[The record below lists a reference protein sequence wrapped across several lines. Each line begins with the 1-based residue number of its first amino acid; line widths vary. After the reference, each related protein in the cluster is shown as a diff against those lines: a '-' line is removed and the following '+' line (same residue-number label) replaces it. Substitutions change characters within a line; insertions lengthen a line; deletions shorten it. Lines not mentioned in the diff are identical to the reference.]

1 MSARGI
7 ALRLLGDMERKGQ
20 YSNLALDHALQNE
33 PLSPKDKALL
43 TTLFYGVIEKKI
55 TLDYYIRALSSRP
68 IETLDAEVLGLV
80 RLGLYQLIFLD
91 RIPAHAAINE
101 SVALAG
107 RKRAGFVN
115 AILREYTRRGP
126 DIPLPNKETDPIAYL
141 SVAYSYPQ
149 GLCELFCRQYSYEEC
164 ESLLA
169 AFNRPQPLTLR
180 VNTLRTTRE
189 DLLTRLREAGLSAEP
204 CPHAPHGIRCAGG
217 AVRDLPGFEEGHFFV
232 QDEASQLCVEA
243 LDAREGHTVIDTC
256 SCPGSKSFGIAI
268 SMNNNGALH
277 AFDLHQS
284 KLSLVEA
291 GAHRLGI
298 DILRTAARDG
308 RMFVPELEDS
318 AHRILCDVPCS
329 GLGIVAK
336 KPEIRYKNLDDIK
349 NLPDIQ
355 LAILENSSR
364 YLRKDGVLVYSTCTL
379 VREENE
385 DNVARFLTRHPDFTL
400 SPFAFGDLAAKDGM
414 LTLRPDIT
422 GTDGFFIAKLV
433 RKQ

>member
-1 MSARGI
+1 MSARSI
-7 ALRLLGDMERKGQ
+7 ALRLLVDMERKGQ

-43 TTLFYGVIEKKI
+43 TTLFYGVIEKQI

-68 IETLDAEVLGLV
+68 IETLDTEVLGLV

-115 AILREYTRRGP
+115 AILREYTRRGA
-126 DIPLPNKETDPIAYL
+126 DIPLPDKETHPIAYL
-141 SVAYSYPQ
+141 SVNYSYPES
-149 GLCELFCRQYSYEEC
+149 LCELFEDLYSFEEC
-164 ESLLA
+164 ESLLG

-180 VNTLRTTRE
+180 VNTLKTTRE
-189 DLLTRLREAGLSAEP
+189 DLLARLHAKGVSAEI
-204 CPHAPHGIRCAGG
+204 CPHAPHGIRCEGG
-217 AVRDLPGFEEGHFFV
+217 AVRDLPGFDEGHFFV
-232 QDEASQLCVEA
+232 QDEASQLCVET

-256 SCPGSKSFGIAI
+256 ACPGSKSFGIAM
-268 SMNNNGALH
+268 SMNNKGVLH
-277 AFDLHQS
+277 AFDLHKN
-284 KLSLVEA
+284 KLSLVET
-291 GAHRLGI
+291 GARRLGI

-308 RMFVPELEDS
+308 RIFVPELEES
-318 AHRILCDVPCS
+318 ADRILCDVPCS

-355 LAILENSSR
+355 LAILENASP
-364 YLRKDGVLVYSTCTL
+364 YLHPNGVLVYSTCTL

-385 DNVARFLTRHPDFTL
+385 NNVARFLTRHPEFTL
-400 SPFAFGDLAAKDGM
+400 SPFAFGDLAAGDGM